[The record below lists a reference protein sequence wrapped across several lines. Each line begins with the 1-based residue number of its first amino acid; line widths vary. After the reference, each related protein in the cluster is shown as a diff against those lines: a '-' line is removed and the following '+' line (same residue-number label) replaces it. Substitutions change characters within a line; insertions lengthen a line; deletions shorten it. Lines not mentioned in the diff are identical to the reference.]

1 MKAGQ
6 TKGENTMISKL
17 CAARIIGELQALK
30 AVRYTT
36 TERAIIRSAQQAI
49 AVEAGETTGD
59 YSKLY
64 HEQV

>member
-1 MKAGQ
+1 
-6 TKGENTMISKL
+6 MISKL

-49 AVEAGETTGD
+49 AAEAGETTGD

-64 HEQV
+64 H